1 MTSFFPCSTSYLTET
16 AILGNLYGEPTMPDL
31 PLQQYHEGNKLTVT
45 KEEEGEGKIRN
56 VGLTDTQVG
65 KQSETT
71 VHINPKPCHLCR
83 LECVMPITNT
93 RKNVFL
99 LNLLTLKSLL
109 CPCYQNVS

>member
-1 MTSFFPCSTSYLTET
+1 MGRGRPNGDLQEET
-16 AILGNLYGEPTMPDL
+16 LRREVCEHCDGEA
-31 PLQQYHEGNKLTVT
+31 GWRRK
-45 KEEEGEGKIRN
+45 EGKMLRT
-56 VGLTDTQVG
+56 TDTQVG